1 MRQQD
6 SKPVRE
12 FTYAQAGVVSRRQ
25 LLGLGLTRWQIKAQL
40 RAGRWRAHGRQT
52 ISTHTGELSAAAMR
66 WYAVFEAGPRA
77 AIDGVSA
84 LEAAGLTGWHAETV
98 RVSIPRGAPAVR
110 RPGLLV
116 RQTRRLRE
124 DDVIQLGLPRVR
136 PEIAAVRAALWAVS
150 DRQAA
155 TVMAMAVQQRLTT
168 AEAIGRALLDI
179 KRHRRRKFLERVVL
193 DLLGGSQSMG
203 EIDFARLCRVYGLPR
218 PDRQSIRTTSKGR
231 VYLDVYWH
239 RYHLVV
245 EVDGIHHVKV
255 PAVVADA
262 LRQNDI
268 SLEADVVLRVPLL
281 GLRVAEAE
289 FMRQIRQGLVNGGW
303 RSKAA

>member
-1 MRQQD
+1 MRKQD

-12 FTYAQAGVVSRRQ
+12 LAFAQAGVISRRQ

-40 RAGRWRAHGRQT
+40 RACRWKAHGRQT

-77 AIDGVSA
+77 VIDGVSA
-84 LEAAGLTGWHAETV
+84 LEVAGLTGWQSKKV
-98 RVSIPRGAPAVR
+98 RVSLPRGAPAVR
-110 RPGLLV
+110 RPGLMV
-116 RQTRRLRE
+116 RQTRRLRK
-124 DDVIQLGLPRVR
+124 DDVIQVGLPRVR
-136 PEIAAVRAALWAVS
+136 PEIAAVRAALWAVT

-155 TVMAMAVQQRLTT
+155 TLMAMTVQQRLTT

-179 KRHRRRKFLERVVL
+179 KRHRRRRFLERIVL
-193 DLLGGSQSMG
+193 DLMGGAESMG
-203 EIDFARLCRVYGLPR
+203 ELDFAVLCRRHGLPG
-218 PDRQSIRTTSKGR
+218 PDRQAIRKTSKGNA
-231 VYLDVYWH
+231 YLDVFWL
-239 RYHLVV
+239 RFRLVV
-245 EVDGIHHVKV
+245 EVDGIHHIKA

-262 LRQNDI
+262 LRQNNI

-289 FMRQIRQGLVNGGW
+289 FMQQIRQGLVNGGW